1 MGCDPLT
8 REALG
13 LATVGAAFP
22 TRGTHVTLFCAAPG
36 ETQVLVRRAADGA
49 GAVGALRRVVTVT
62 LGSATWFNE
71 PVLRALLALAPA
83 VEALRA
89 SGAAWRCDE
98 PPLQVVCVTDG
109 LDNCSPPAVAT
120 LPGLVRA
127 LRNVSGPRG
136 GGLLYEPMAG
146 VPRRG
151 AAVPGGR
158 VPVWL
163 LWVALGGGGRQL
175 LEAAPVPSEVRE
187 QGEAQHNNR

>member
-1 MGCDPLT
+1 MRRRG
-8 REALG
+8 LG
-13 LATVGAAFP
+13 
-22 TRGTHVTLFCAAPG
+22 R
-36 ETQVLVRRAADGA
+36 VRFE
-49 GAVGALRRVVTVT
+49 L
-62 LGSATWFNE
+62 SA
-71 PVLRALLALAPA
+71 
-83 VEALRA
+83 
-89 SGAAWRCDE
+89 
-98 PPLQVVCVTDG
+98 Q
-109 LDNCSPPAVAT
+109 
-120 LPGLVRA
+120 LP
-127 LRNVSGPRG
+127 